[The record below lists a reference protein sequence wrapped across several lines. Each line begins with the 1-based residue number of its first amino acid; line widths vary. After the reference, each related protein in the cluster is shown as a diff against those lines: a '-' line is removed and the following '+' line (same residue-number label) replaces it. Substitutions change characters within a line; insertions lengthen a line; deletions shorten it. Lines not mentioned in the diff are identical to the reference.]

1 VHRRKK
7 KVPHTFGSNIP
18 CFRTDKPF
26 QKCDGGVPSCRKCL
40 ESRGVVEC
48 TYRETETVK
57 LGPQAELAI
66 VRTVASRDTPPY
78 FANPPQFSVDPVFNP
93 FDWAP
98 VSLAILD
105 FVNPSSYS
113 LSGISP
119 EDMNLRL

>member
-1 VHRRKK
+1 M
-7 KVPHTFGSNIP
+7 
-18 CFRTDKPF
+18 
-26 QKCDGGVPSCRKCL
+26 

-48 TYRETETVK
+48 IYRDTETVRP
-57 LGPQAELAI
+57 GPPAELAI
-66 VRTVASRDTPPY
+66 VRSVASRDIPPR
-78 FANPPQFSVDPVFNP
+78 FASPPQFTVDPVFNS

>member
-1 VHRRKK
+1 MHRRKK
-7 KVPHTFGSNIP
+7 KVPHTFGPSIP
-18 CFRTDKPF
+18 SFRTDKLL

-48 TYRETETVK
+48 TYLETETVK
-57 LGPQAELAI
+57 PRPEAELAI
-66 VRTVASRDTPPY
+66 VRSVASRDIPPH
-78 FANPPQFSVDPVFNP
+78 FASPPQISVDPVFNP

-113 LSGISP
+113 LSSISP